1 MFGRFQPSLSQPTET
16 LCPYLADGLHLRRDV
31 FHLLVPGV
39 VLAVA
44 HVVVLLLLVV
54 LLLTLRVLRVFQIVQ
69 GMPLSA
75 CAHDPC
81 RQERGSST
89 SQPTRTAKMRP
100 SRRAISLAMKARL
113 STKR

>member
-1 MFGRFQPSLSQPTET
+1 MFGRFRPSLSQPTET
-16 LCPYLADGLHLRRDV
+16 VSALCPYLADGLHLRRDV

-54 LLLTLRVLRVFQIVQ
+54 LLLTLRVFRVFQIVQ
-69 GMPLSA
+69 GMPLSV

-81 RQERGSST
+81 RRERGSST
-89 SQPTRTAKMRP
+89 ADTQTP
-100 SRRAISLAMKARL
+100 SPI
-113 STKR
+113 